1 MGKKYLERIL
11 FMSLRAKLGIILAVF
26 AIIPSF
32 VIYNQVMKTYE
43 ADMVRVASQNV
54 QSIVKTNNNLINT
67 TLNRIEDASYLL
79 LNNKDCFDCFSNM
92 DTFTVSNFLT
102 EDRIISDVLGKQ
114 FASSNTVYAKY
125 LYTSKWIFDT
135 NSTSMKPTVAEIQNF
150 KLDEKA
156 AKAGG
161 QVLWITGYDY
171 GKWFQTE
178 YLSKKKNYNYQYPIT
193 MVRQMN
199 FQYSQNSKL
208 YTMKNNQERPVLVVN
223 ILEETLASLYKS
235 SVNYNGSIYGVV
247 NEEGRIISSD
257 NKLFP
262 ITSLVPEQIL
272 KLKNSSGYTSYWINK
287 VEYLLCYDDM
297 EGRNWFSYC
306 LIPMSEVIQ
315 TTKKQMQSSQ
325 RWITIVL
332 LAASVLIAALL
343 SRTIS
348 KPIAV
353 LTKAAERVST
363 GDFSADTPVPR
374 GKDFRILTRTFN
386 HMETEI
392 TRLIDENY
400 KISLREKDTQIMALT
415 MQINPHFLYNTLNTI
430 NMMAIMNDDQ
440 ETSDLIVSLSEM
452 LHYSIKNTDEKIPL
466 SDEIQWTINY
476 INIMSRRFAGVFE
489 TKVDIPEE
497 LMVFKVPKFFLQ
509 PIVENA
515 ILHGFEEMKRGGI
528 LSLRADRQ
536 GDTIVF
542 AVSDNGKGIASPFA
556 VCNGSKYE
564 NPAGKAQEGSIGL
577 SNVYRRLS
585 LIYGDNYSID
595 LKSEP
600 GKGTTFYLTLP
611 CQN

>member
-1 MGKKYLERIL
+1 MVKINMERMLYL
-11 FMSLRAKLGIILAVF
+11 SLRSKLGIILAVF

-32 VIYNQVMKTYE
+32 VIYSQVMKTYE
-43 ADMVRVASQNV
+43 NDMVKVASQNV
-54 QSIVKTNNNLINT
+54 QSIVKTNNNLIDT
-67 TLNRIEDASYLL
+67 TLNRIEDASYLM

-92 DTFTVSNFLT
+92 NSFSVSDFLN
-102 EDRIISDVLGKQ
+102 EDRVISDVLGKQ
-114 FASSNTVYAKY
+114 FAANNTVYAKY

-135 NSTSMKPTVAEIQNF
+135 NNTSMKPTIEEIQNF
-150 KLDEKA
+150 GLDKKA
-156 AKAGG
+156 SEAGG
-161 QVLWITGYDY
+161 QVLWLTGYDY

-178 YLSKKKNYNYQYPIT
+178 YLSKKENYNYQYPIT

-199 FQYSQNSKL
+199 FQYSQNGKL
-208 YTMKNNQERPVLVVN
+208 YAMKNNQERPVLVVHV
-223 ILEETLASLYKS
+223 LEGTLASLYEG
-235 SVNYNGSIYGVV
+235 SVNYEGSIYGVV

-262 ITSLVPEQIL
+262 ITSMVPEGIL
-272 KLKNSSGYTSYWINK
+272 NLKSSSGYSSYWFNN

-297 EGRNWFSYC
+297 EGRDWFSFC

-315 TTKKQMQSSQ
+315 TTKEQMQNSQ
-325 RWITIVL
+325 RWITMVL

-343 SRTIS
+343 SSTIS
-348 KPIAV
+348 KPIAA

-374 GKDFRILTRTFN
+374 GKDFKILTQTFN

-430 NMMAIMNDDQ
+430 NMMAILNDDH

-452 LHYSIKNTDEKIPL
+452 LHYSFKNTNEKIPL
-466 SDEIQWTINY
+466 SDEVQWTINY
-476 INIMSRRFAGVFE
+476 INIMSRRFEGVFE
-489 TKVDIPEE
+489 TIIDISNE
-497 LMVFKVPKFFLQ
+497 LMVYKVPKFFLQ
-509 PIVENA
+509 PIVENS
-515 ILHGFEEMKRGGI
+515 ILHGFEGISGGGI
-528 LSLRADRQ
+528 LKLGAKKQ
-536 GDTIVF
+536 GDFIVF
-542 AVSDNGKGIASPFA
+542 TVSDNGKGMETAD
-556 VCNGSKYE
+556 YE
-564 NPAGKAQEGSIGL
+564 NIIQKSREGSIGL
-577 SNVYRRLS
+577 TNVYQRLS

-595 LKSEP
+595 LKSVP
-600 GKGTTFYLTLP
+600 GEGTTFYLTLP

>member
-1 MGKKYLERIL
+1 MVKIHMERIL
-11 FMSLRAKLGIILAVF
+11 YMSLRAKLGIILAVF

-32 VIYNQVMKTYE
+32 VIYSQVMKTYE
-43 ADMVRVASQNV
+43 ADMVKVASQNV
-54 QSIVKTNNNLINT
+54 QSIVKTNNNLIDT

-92 DTFTVSNFLT
+92 DTFTVSDFLN
-102 EDRIISDVLGKQ
+102 EDRVISDVLGKQ
-114 FASSNTVYAKY
+114 FAANNTVYAKY

-135 NSTSMKPTVAEIQNF
+135 NNTSMKPTIDEIQKF
-150 KLDEKA
+150 GLDKKA

-178 YLSKKKNYNYQYPIT
+178 YLSKKGNYNYQYPIT

-199 FQYSQNSKL
+199 FQYSQNGKL
-208 YTMKNNQERPVLVVN
+208 YAMKNSQERPVLVVHV
-223 ILEETLASLYKS
+223 LEGTLASLYQS
-235 SVNYNGSIYGVV
+235 SVNYEGSIYGVV

-262 ITSLVPEQIL
+262 ITSVVPDEIL
-272 KLKNSSGYTSYWINK
+272 KLRASSGYTSYWINK
-287 VEYLLCYDDM
+287 VEYLLCYDDL
-297 EGRNWFSYC
+297 EGRNWFSFC
-306 LIPMSEVIQ
+306 LIPMTEVIQ
-315 TTKKQMQSSQ
+315 TTKEQMQNSQ
-325 RWITIVL
+325 RWITMVL

-343 SRTIS
+343 SSTIS
-348 KPIAV
+348 KPIAA

-374 GKDFRILTRTFN
+374 GKDFKILTRTFN

-430 NMMAIMNDDQ
+430 NMMAILNDDH
-440 ETSDLIVSLSEM
+440 ETSELIVSLSEM
-452 LHYSIKNTDEKIPL
+452 LHYSFKNTNEKIPL
-466 SDEIQWTINY
+466 SDEVQWTINY
-476 INIMSRRFAGVFE
+476 INIMSRRFEGVFE
-489 TKVDIPEE
+489 TKIEISNE
-497 LMVFKVPKFFLQ
+497 LMVYKVPKFFLQ
-509 PIVENA
+509 PLVENS
-515 ILHGFEEMKRGGI
+515 ILHGFEGMSGGGV
-528 LSLRADRQ
+528 LKLAAEKQ
-536 GDTIVF
+536 GDFIVF
-542 AVSDNGKGIASPFA
+542 TVSDNGKGMETAE
-556 VCNGSKYE
+556 YE
-564 NPAGKAQEGSIGL
+564 NAARRTREGSIGL

-585 LIYGDNYSID
+585 LIYGDGYSID

-600 GKGTTFYLTLP
+600 GIGTTFYLTLP

>member
-1 MGKKYLERIL
+1 MVKINMERMLYL
-11 FMSLRAKLGIILAVF
+11 SLRSKLGIILAVF

-32 VIYNQVMKTYE
+32 VIYSQVMKTYE
-43 ADMVRVASQNV
+43 NDMVKVASQNV
-54 QSIVKTNNNLINT
+54 QSVVKTNNNLIDT
-67 TLNRIEDASYLL
+67 TLNRIEDASYLM

-92 DTFTVSNFLT
+92 NSFSVSDFLN
-102 EDRIISDVLGKQ
+102 EDRVISDVLGKQ
-114 FASSNTVYAKY
+114 FAANNTVYAKY

-135 NSTSMKPTVAEIQNF
+135 NNTSMKPTIEEIQNF
-150 KLDEKA
+150 GLDKKA
-156 AKAGG
+156 SEAGG
-161 QVLWITGYDY
+161 QVLWLTGYDY

-178 YLSKKKNYNYQYPIT
+178 YLSKKENYKYQYPIT

-199 FQYSQNSKL
+199 FQYSQNGKL
-208 YTMKNNQERPVLVVN
+208 YAMKNDQERPVLVVHV
-223 ILEETLASLYKS
+223 LEGTLASLYGG
-235 SVNYNGSIYGVV
+235 SVNYEGSIYGVV

-262 ITSLVPEQIL
+262 ITSMVPEGVLNL
-272 KLKNSSGYTSYWINK
+272 KSSSGYSSYWFNN

-297 EGRNWFSYC
+297 EGRDWFSFC

-315 TTKKQMQSSQ
+315 TTKEQMQNSQ
-325 RWITIVL
+325 RWITMVL

-343 SRTIS
+343 SSTIS
-348 KPIAV
+348 KPIAA

-374 GKDFRILTRTFN
+374 GKDFKILTQTFN

-430 NMMAIMNDDQ
+430 NMMAILNDDH

-452 LHYSIKNTDEKIPL
+452 LHYSFKNTNEKIPL
-466 SDEIQWTINY
+466 SDEVQWTINY
-476 INIMSRRFAGVFE
+476 INIMSRRFEGVFE
-489 TKVDIPEE
+489 TVIDISNE
-497 LMVFKVPKFFLQ
+497 LMVYKVPKFFLQ
-509 PIVENA
+509 PIVENS
-515 ILHGFEEMKRGGI
+515 ILHGFEGISGGGV
-528 LSLRADRQ
+528 LKLGAQKQ
-536 GDTIVF
+536 GDFIVF
-542 AVSDNGKGIASPFA
+542 TVSDNGKGMETAD
-556 VCNGSKYE
+556 YE
-564 NPAGKAQEGSIGL
+564 NIIQKSREGSIGL
-577 SNVYRRLS
+577 TNVYQRLS

-595 LKSEP
+595 LKSVP
-600 GKGTTFYLTLP
+600 GEGTTFYLTLP

>member
-1 MGKKYLERIL
+1 MVKINMERMLYL
-11 FMSLRAKLGIILAVF
+11 SLRSKLGIILAVF

-32 VIYNQVMKTYE
+32 VIYSQVMKTYE
-43 ADMVRVASQNV
+43 NDMVKVASQNV
-54 QSIVKTNNNLINT
+54 QSIVKTNNNLIDT
-67 TLNRIEDASYLL
+67 TLNRIEDASYLM

-92 DTFTVSNFLT
+92 NSFSVSDFLN
-102 EDRIISDVLGKQ
+102 EDRVISDVLGKQ
-114 FASSNTVYAKY
+114 FAANNTVYAKY

-135 NSTSMKPTVAEIQNF
+135 NNTSMKPTIEEIQNF
-150 KLDEKA
+150 GLDKKA
-156 AKAGG
+156 SEAGG
-161 QVLWITGYDY
+161 QVLWLTGYDY

-178 YLSKKKNYNYQYPIT
+178 YLSKKENYKYQYPIT

-199 FQYSQNSKL
+199 FQYSQNGKL
-208 YTMKNNQERPVLVVN
+208 YAMKNDQERPVLVVHV
-223 ILEETLASLYKS
+223 LEGTLASLYEG
-235 SVNYNGSIYGVV
+235 SVNYEGSIYGVV

-262 ITSLVPEQIL
+262 ITSMVPEGIL
-272 KLKNSSGYTSYWINK
+272 NLKSSSGYSSYWFNN

-297 EGRNWFSYC
+297 EGRDWFSFC

-315 TTKKQMQSSQ
+315 TTKEQMQNSQ
-325 RWITIVL
+325 RWITMVL

-343 SRTIS
+343 SSTIS
-348 KPIAV
+348 KPIAA

-374 GKDFRILTRTFN
+374 GKDFKILTQTFN

-430 NMMAIMNDDQ
+430 NMMAILNDDH

-452 LHYSIKNTDEKIPL
+452 LHYSFKNTNEKIPL
-466 SDEIQWTINY
+466 SDEVQWTINY

-489 TKVDIPEE
+489 TVIDISNE
-497 LMVFKVPKFFLQ
+497 LMVYKVPKFFLQ
-509 PIVENA
+509 PIVENS
-515 ILHGFEEMKRGGI
+515 ILHGFEGISGGGI
-528 LSLRADRQ
+528 LKLGAQKQ
-536 GDTIVF
+536 GDFIVF
-542 AVSDNGKGIASPFA
+542 TVSDNGKGMETAD
-556 VCNGSKYE
+556 YE
-564 NPAGKAQEGSIGL
+564 NIIQKSREGSIGL
-577 SNVYRRLS
+577 TNVYQRLS

-595 LKSEP
+595 LKSVP
-600 GKGTTFYLTLP
+600 GEGTTFYLTLP

>member
-1 MGKKYLERIL
+1 MVKINMERMLYL
-11 FMSLRAKLGIILAVF
+11 SLRSKLGIILAVF

-32 VIYNQVMKTYE
+32 VIYSQVMKTYE
-43 ADMVRVASQNV
+43 NDMVKVASQNV
-54 QSIVKTNNNLINT
+54 QSIVKTNNNLIDT
-67 TLNRIEDASYLL
+67 TLNRIEDASYLM

-92 DTFTVSNFLT
+92 NSFSVSDFLN
-102 EDRIISDVLGKQ
+102 EDRVISDVLGKQ
-114 FASSNTVYAKY
+114 FAANNTVYAKY
-125 LYTSKWIFDT
+125 LYTSEWIFDT
-135 NSTSMKPTVAEIQNF
+135 NNTSMKPTIEEIQNF
-150 KLDEKA
+150 GLDKKA
-156 AKAGG
+156 SEAGG
-161 QVLWITGYDY
+161 QVLWLTGYDY

-178 YLSKKKNYNYQYPIT
+178 YLSKKENYKYQYPIT

-199 FQYSQNSKL
+199 FQYSQNGKL
-208 YTMKNNQERPVLVVN
+208 YAMKNDQERPVLVVHV
-223 ILEETLASLYKS
+223 LEGTLASLYEG
-235 SVNYNGSIYGVV
+235 SVNYEGSIYGVV

-262 ITSLVPEQIL
+262 ITSMVPEGIL
-272 KLKNSSGYTSYWINK
+272 NLKSSSGYSSYWFNN

-297 EGRNWFSYC
+297 EGRDWFSFC

-315 TTKKQMQSSQ
+315 TTKEQMQNSQ
-325 RWITIVL
+325 RWITMVL

-343 SRTIS
+343 SSTIS
-348 KPIAV
+348 KPIAA

-374 GKDFRILTRTFN
+374 GKDFKILTQTFN

-430 NMMAIMNDDQ
+430 NMMAILNDDH

-452 LHYSIKNTDEKIPL
+452 LHYSFKNTNEKIPL
-466 SDEIQWTINY
+466 SDEVQWTINY

-489 TKVDIPEE
+489 TVIDISNE
-497 LMVFKVPKFFLQ
+497 LMVYKVPKFFLQ
-509 PIVENA
+509 PIVENS
-515 ILHGFEEMKRGGI
+515 ILHGFEGISGGGI
-528 LSLRADRQ
+528 LKLSAQKQ
-536 GDTIVF
+536 GDFIVF
-542 AVSDNGKGIASPFA
+542 AVSDNGKGMETAD
-556 VCNGSKYE
+556 YE
-564 NPAGKAQEGSIGL
+564 NIIQKSREGSIGL
-577 SNVYRRLS
+577 TNVYQRLS

-595 LKSEP
+595 LKSVP
-600 GKGTTFYLTLP
+600 GEGTTFYLTLP